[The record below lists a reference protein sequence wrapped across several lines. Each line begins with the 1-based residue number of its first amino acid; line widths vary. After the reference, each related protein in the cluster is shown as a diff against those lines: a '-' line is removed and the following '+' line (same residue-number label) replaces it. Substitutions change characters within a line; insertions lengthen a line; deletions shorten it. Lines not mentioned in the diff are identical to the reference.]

1 MTYKEKYEAL
11 VRGIRYVGT
20 SEQHA
25 TNFWLH
31 MFHFED
37 NDEAKRENSRQAELH
52 DYALTRLNE
61 LMELAN
67 NIEKA
72 SVDDEEDN
80 DAE

>member
-11 VRGIRYVGT
+11 VRGIHCVGT
-20 SEQHA
+20 SEQHI
-25 TNFWLH
+25 TNFWLY
-31 MFHFED
+31 MFQFED
-37 NDEAKRENSRQAELH
+37 NDEAKRENSRQAEIH
-52 DYALTRLNE
+52 DYAFTCLNE

-72 SVDDEEDN
+72 PVNNEEDN